1 MGRYL
6 GYIEVAFGKM
16 KIKELLSLR
25 VYILL
30 FFLVSSLIVINL
42 DLSTVFG
49 QKEGVAITNIAK
61 DSPALFIGLQNP
73 QERTLLRN
81 LEVIE
86 EINNQPIK
94 TKADY
99 YSITEG
105 LSQNDTIKIK
115 TNKKAYDPFIK
126 GNLSITVIEP
136 PTTNLIKGLDLQGG
150 TRVIL
155 KPEEKVTQQEIE
167 NLRDNLNYRLN
178 VYGLSDITVRTSKDL
193 LGDYFVII
201 EIAGA
206 TKENIKELVTKQGKF
221 EAKIG
226 SEVVFVGGEKDIVYV
241 CKNDGSCSGIRQCDE
256 SSQKFSCTFEFVIQL
271 SQKAAKRHAE
281 VTSILEINTT
291 GQYLSKTLDLYL
303 DDKMIDSLQISADL
317 KGQEATRIA
326 ISGPGFGANNEDA
339 LRDAINNM
347 NRLQTVLITG
357 SLPFKLNIVK
367 MDNISPTL
375 GEAFTKN
382 IFLVSF
388 LSILAVVIVL
398 YVRYRRIILC
408 LPVIM
413 TMLSELIIVLGF
425 AALLRYNLDLAAIA
439 GIIMAVGTGIDD
451 QVIILD
457 ETLRGD
463 VHLNIKQ
470 RIKRA
475 FFIILAS
482 YATIVVAM
490 LPLLRAGAGLLTGF
504 AITTILG
511 VSIGVFITRPAY
523 GALIKWILETRES

>member
-1 MGRYL
+1 
-6 GYIEVAFGKM
+6 M
-16 KIKELLSLR
+16 KFKELLSLR

-30 FFLVSSLIVINL
+30 FFLISSLIVINP
-42 DLSTVFG
+42 DLSILFG
-49 QKEGVAITNIAK
+49 QKEGVTITNIAK
-61 DSPALFIGLQNP
+61 GSPALFIGLQNP
-73 QERTLLRN
+73 KERTLPRN
-81 LEVIE
+81 LEVIQE
-86 EINNQPIK
+86 LNNQPIK
-94 TKADY
+94 TKTDY
-99 YSITEG
+99 YNIIDV
-105 LSQNDTIKIK
+105 LSYNDTIKIK
-115 TNKKAYDPFIK
+115 TNKKTYDPFIK

-155 KPEEKVTQQEIE
+155 KPEEKITQQEIE
-167 NLRDNLNYRLN
+167 NLRDNINYRLN
-178 VYGLSDITVRTSKDL
+178 VYGLSDITVRISKDL

-206 TKENIKELVTKQGKF
+206 TKEDIRELVTKQGKF

-226 SEVVFVGGEKDIVYV
+226 DEVVFVGGEKDIVYV
-241 CKNDGSCSGIRQCDE
+241 CKNDGSCSGIRQCDD
-256 SSQKFSCTFEFVIQL
+256 SSQKVSCSFEFVIQL

-281 VTSILEINTT
+281 VTSTLEINTT
-291 GQYLSKTLDLYL
+291 AGREYLSKTLDLYL
-303 DDKMIDSLQISADL
+303 DDKLIDSLQISADL

-326 ISGPGFGANNEDA
+326 ISGPGFGDNNEEA
-339 LRDAINNM
+339 LRDAISNM

-375 GEAFTKN
+375 GEAFTQN
-382 IFLVSF
+382 IFLVTL

-398 YVRYRRIILC
+398 YIRYRRIALC

-413 TMLSELIIVLGF
+413 TMFSELLIILGF
-425 AALLRYNLDLAAIA
+425 AAILRYNLDLAAIA
-439 GIIMAVGTGIDD
+439 GIIAAIGTGVDD

-457 ETLRGD
+457 ETLRGEA
-463 VHLNIKQ
+463 HLNIKQ

-475 FFIILAS
+475 FFVIFAA

-523 GALIKWILETRES
+523 SAVIRTILEAKETNRKE